1 MVAKLGSVGL
11 WLAASSETSGLPE
24 EPTFKQ
30 TSPGELLGSIVWIM
44 VALGIVIVLIV
55 LLLKWMSNRNK
66 LWGVN
71 RALRSLGGTSLGQ
84 HSSLQVIEVAGR
96 IYIVGVGQN
105 ITLLD
110 KIDDPLE
117 AQEVL
122 AAFER
127 DADQGWSSG
136 QFGLAFIKKWQT
148 SKAAKQQ
155 EADSSTANSDS
166 SFEDLLQNQLNQR
179 TMRNEQL
186 KQLIKDAKSNERL
199 MDDEK

>member
-1 MVAKLGSVGL
+1 MNEKLGSVGL
-11 WLAASSETSGLPE
+11 WLAAGSETGGLHE

-30 TSPGELLGSIVWIM
+30 TSPGELLGSIVWILA
-44 VALGIVIVLIV
+44 ALGIVIVLIV
-55 LLLKWMSNRNK
+55 LLLKWMSNRSK
-66 LWGVN
+66 LWGGN

-84 HSSLQVIEVAGR
+84 HSSLQIIEVAGR

-110 KIDDPLE
+110 KIDDPSE

-136 QFGLAFIKKWQT
+136 QFGLAFVKKLNIPK
-148 SKAAKQQ
+148 SSKQQ
-155 EADSSTANSDS
+155 KVDSSTANSDS
-166 SFEDLLQNQLNQR
+166 CFEDLLQNQLNQR

-186 KQLIKDAKSNERL
+186 KQLIKDVKSNERL
-199 MDDEK
+199 MDDDK